1 MLQLRAK
8 SQPGSGRP
16 CRNPEVRGYQQIWLA
31 NVILTAVAVRDLVNQ
46 PEMVEIDYRPVTVNW
61 DKRVLIVWEWK
72 RFTTELDEH
81 WPIITFSRLCWA
93 SNGTFGLCG
102 DAQANWCENC

>member
-1 MLQLRAK
+1 M
-8 SQPGSGRP
+8 
-16 CRNPEVRGYQQIWLA
+16 
-31 NVILTAVAVRDLVNQ
+31 ILTAVAVRDLVNQ

-81 WPIITFSRLCWA
+81 WPIITFSRLCRA